1 MIIDPKAEDDAIY
14 VGHYHGSN
22 RMIEERT
29 GYAHNTKV
37 FEPLQVII
45 SKILDSGLNVMII
58 QSTKNKI
65 VFIDD
70 GHFHQ
75 R

>member
-1 MIIDPKAEDDAIY
+1 
-14 VGHYHGSN
+14 
-22 RMIEERT
+22 MIEERT
-29 GYAHNTKV
+29 GYAHNNKTL
-37 FEPLQVII
+37 EPLQEII
-45 SKILDSGLNVMII
+45 SKILDSGLNIMII